1 MECVETLEIEIPFF
15 EWYTNRKNLEEQCLV
30 LNQKNFK
37 TYKSSKGDETRTH
50 PPPRKC
56 KIKYGN
62 ETSAN
67 DNEIGIKYGS
77 SGNNNENLECLPF
90 ILFDEE
96 LSSNIAASAHQIG
109 VIMKQNNYTNEYLT
123 TIGDQLDRI
132 ENNQSSGNL
141 ILSQGIGTGTIMLTA
156 SDAL

>member
-1 MECVETLEIEIPFF
+1 MECVETLEIEISFF
-15 EWYTNRKNLEEQCLV
+15 EWYTNRKKLEEQCLV

-37 TYKSSKGDETRTH
+37 TYKSSKGDETGTH

-56 KIKYGN
+56 KIKY
-62 ETSAN
+62 

-77 SGNNNENLECLPF
+77 SGNNNKNLECLPF

-96 LSSNIAASAHQIG
+96 LSSNIAAFAHQIG

-132 ENNQSSGNL
+132 ENNQSHYHPNNTFDPQQSP
-141 ILSQGIGTGTIMLTA
+141 S
-156 SDAL
+156 